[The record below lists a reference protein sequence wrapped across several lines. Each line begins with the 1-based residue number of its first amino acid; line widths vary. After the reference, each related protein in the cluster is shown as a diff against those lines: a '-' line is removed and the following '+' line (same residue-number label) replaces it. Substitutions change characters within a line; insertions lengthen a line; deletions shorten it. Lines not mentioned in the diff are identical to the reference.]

1 MTTKFLFVA
10 NTAWNLHNFRANLI
24 ASLQEQGI
32 EVVAVCPQDAFTFK
46 LQERGI
52 RWLEWN
58 VSRSG
63 MNPIREQRS
72 IVELR
77 KIYERE
83 KPDLVHHFT
92 IKSVLYGTV
101 AARKCAVPNI
111 VNSVTGLGHMFVSH
125 KLKTRILRPLIR
137 QWYARSLVGENVRCI
152 FQNRDD
158 VDELARVV
166 PSLRDNSLITNG
178 SGVDLNRFSFFAETS
193 RCRGKRPVVLY
204 AGRLL
209 REKGI
214 FEFVEAVNR
223 LKRLSVDFRA
233 CGASDF
239 GNPSAVSPEQLHE
252 WETIGPIRFL
262 GHVESVENVL
272 QDADIVVLP
281 SHREGTPRFL
291 LEAAAMGKPIITC
304 DVPGCREIVTD
315 GREGLLVPANNPT
328 ALSVAIERLVDD
340 PELRL
345 RMGKEARKR
354 VQRDFNEQEVID
366 LTWKVYYDLLGDF
379 SDRPVFQSGSK
390 TGPVATAQ

>member
-24 ASLQEQGI
+24 TSLQERGI
-32 EVVAVCPQDAFTFK
+32 EVVAVCPPDAFTYK

-52 RWLEWN
+52 RWVKWN

-63 MNPIREQRS
+63 MNPFREQRS
-72 IVELR
+72 IYELR

-101 AARKCAVPNI
+101 AARKCSVPNI

-125 KLKTRILRPLIR
+125 KLKTRILRPVIR
-137 QWYARSLVGENVRCI
+137 QWYARSLVGKNVRCI

-166 PSLRDNSLITNG
+166 PFLRDNSLITNG
-178 SGVDLNRFSFFAETS
+178 SGVDLNRFSFSTETS
-193 RCRGKRPVVLY
+193 NCAGKQMVVLF

-223 LKRLSVDFRA
+223 LKHLDVEFRA

-239 GNPSAVSPEQLHE
+239 DNPSAVSSEQLHE
-252 WETIGPIRFL
+252 WRANGPIHFL
-262 GHVESVENVL
+262 GHVDSVENVL
-272 QDADIVVLP
+272 QEADVVVLP

-315 GREGLLVPANNPT
+315 GKEGLLVPANNPT
-328 ALSVAIERLVDD
+328 ALSIAIERLVDD

-345 RMGKEARKR
+345 RMGNEARKR
-354 VQRDFNEQEVID
+354 VQRDFNEQEVIE
-366 LTWKVYYDLLGDF
+366 LTWKVYYDLLGDALERKVVPSAEKF
-379 SDRPVFQSGSK
+379 VSSG
-390 TGPVATAQ
+390 TLR